1 MKYRHVSADSHVNE
15 PPDLWETRLP
25 ERLRDRGPRC
35 IDLPNGGQGFVM
47 EDLEEPIPL
56 GPTAVVYRAQ
66 SRYDRANYRQ
76 RFMEMR
82 DGANKGLRYEDILPG
97 SFDPAARVKEQQE
110 DKVDAEVLYTSPP
123 LWAGIKQMHDTELRL
138 ACFQAY
144 NEWIAEFNA
153 YDPARLVGV
162 GSVPTTGVDDAVAE
176 FERCVGQLQLRTVA
190 LESYPS
196 GVPDR
201 PEPEDDR
208 FWAKAEELG
217 IPIAEHAGFTLSP
230 NAGVMATRGAGATPA
245 ASKSRPVDM
254 AVGSFQ
260 TVLGKLILDGVF
272 DRFPGLIF
280 VGVEVNIGWI
290 PYYLEQFDARFRS
303 HYKELPVKLEMLP
316 SEYFRRN
323 VRTTFITDPVGVDCR
338 YLIGIDNIMWS
349 SDFPHSVSSWPIDVE
364 LGLAQLDQASVPDG
378 ERERIMWRTC
388 ADLYGLSYEH

>member
-1 MKYRHVSADSHVNE
+1 
-15 PPDLWETRLP
+15 
-25 ERLRDRGPRC
+25 
-35 IDLPNGGQGFVM
+35 M

-76 RFMEMR
+76 KFMEMR
-82 DGANKGLRYEDILPG
+82 DGAKKGLRYEDILPG

-110 DKVDAEVLYTSPP
+110 DQVDAEVLYTSPP
-123 LWAGIKQMHDTELRL
+123 LWGGIKQMQDSQLRL
-138 ACFQAY
+138 ACFKAY
-144 NEWIAEFNA
+144 NDWIAEFSG
-153 YDPARLVGV
+153 YDRARLVGV

-176 FERCVGQLQLRTVA
+176 FERCVGELGLRTVA

-217 IPIAEHAGFTLSP
+217 VPIAEHAGFTVPP
-230 NAGVMATRGAGATPA
+230 NAGIMATRGAGAAVAARPA
-245 ASKSRPVDM
+245 ASNGRVMDM
-254 AVGSFQ
+254 ATGSFP
-260 TVLGKLILDGVF
+260 TVLAKLILSGVF
-272 DRFPGLIF
+272 DRFPGLTF

-303 HYKELPVKLEMLP
+303 RHRDLPVKLDMLP

-338 YLIGIDNIMWS
+338 YLIGVDNIMWS

-364 LGLAQLDQASVPDG
+364 LGLAQLDQASVPEG

-388 ADLYGLSYEH
+388 ADLYRLPYETA